1 MVATELGSL
10 VRPDIKT
17 LEELRLHYSAAL
29 DESRMLTEKSSHPMS
44 PAGQLA
50 LRCAIAQATLLRP
63 VLSQSDIAESPLLHP
78 IEKSEGNPPAVIDIA
93 GGELIRAVVTSSV
106 EDTGQI
112 ARIRIEEMKKWED
125 ITPTHQVRS
134 DQGDHLLLIDPIDE
148 TDGITSG
155 NRAQTIGVLV
165 AGPDGSFSAASVASL
180 VPGDRRVLV
189 VDGTTVHRLFYNE
202 RSHSIRTADLTTQS
216 PWKEGDR
223 LRIATLPRRLDTLKQ
238 TPLFQEYGDRIDIQ
252 PTFGG
257 FALMD
262 MIMPMGKQTHVMLD
276 LKKGQPWYEPWAW
289 IAQQSANQ
297 TGLIVRGKH
306 GNTLPF
312 EHVFQFIYE
321 KGGNARIPQVICL
334 NPEVYNFVGPRLGTV
349 PLPIAA

>member
-1 MVATELGSL
+1 MVATELGSQI
-10 VRPDIKT
+10 RPDIET
-17 LEELRLHYSAAL
+17 LEELRLQYGAAL
-29 DESRMLTEKSSHPMS
+29 DESRRLTEKFSSS
-44 PAGQLA
+44 TSSAGLLA

-63 VLSQSDIAESPLLHP
+63 VLSQSDIAQSPLLRP
-78 IEKSEGNPPAVIDIA
+78 IGKSEGNPPAVIDIA

-112 ARIRIEEMKKWED
+112 ARIRIEEMKEWED

-148 TDGITSG
+148 TDGIKKG
-155 NRAQTIGVLV
+155 NRAQSIGILV
-165 AGPDGSFSAASVASL
+165 AGKDGSFSAASVTSL
-180 VPGDRRVLV
+180 VPGDRRMLV
-189 VDGTTVHRLFYNE
+189 IDGTTVHRLFYNE
-202 RSHSIRTADLTTQS
+202 RSHSINTAHLTIPS

-238 TPLFQEYGDRIDIQ
+238 TLLFKEYSDRIDIQ

-257 FALMD
+257 FALLD
-262 MIMPMGKQTHVMLD
+262 MIMPIRKQTHVMVD

-289 IAQQSANQ
+289 IAQQTASQ

-306 GNTLPF
+306 GNTLPLDR
-312 EHVFQFIYE
+312 VFRFIYE
-321 KGGNARIPQVICL
+321 KDGNARIPQAIYVT
-334 NPEVYNFVGPRLGTV
+334 PEVFDFVGPRLTRFSI
-349 PLPIAA
+349 PTAA